1 VAQSV
6 IFTYETMH
14 PHGANPCFGEQALM
28 YPAKRP
34 VTITCISEIG
44 VLWEIDRATYRR
56 LLSSAP
62 GDSLRK
68 LLMAVPIFESLTMPQ
83 LNRLIGVLSE
93 DSFEPG
99 TTVFREGDVADT
111 FYVCEGGHARV
122 TRSVRRARRARRA
135 HCHTTAHTL
144 CRVSAHHAHAVRH
157 SGC

>member
-1 VAQSV
+1 
-6 IFTYETMH
+6 
-14 PHGANPCFGEQALM
+14 
-28 YPAKRP
+28 
-34 VTITCISEIG
+34 

-122 TRSVRRARRARRA
+122 TRSLKPGEEATGDVE
-135 HCHTTAHTL
+135 L
-144 CRVSAHHAHAVRH
+144 GDPENSMFLDEVCR
-157 SGC
+157 GEYFG